1 MFSVAVPLPSLDEK
15 TVKELKKILDVM
27 KKSADEGPVRGGVMS
42 EGDAAAY
49 ALVWEWG
56 NARQTQKGPKTVLG
70 TNPDGEQV
78 WLSIQAPFGYI
89 RINEDEYVRIL
100 QEELEQADFGDLEG
114 DTIRLELWL
123 ASHRAAERIAE
134 VIRGTVP
141 VDTGNLQ
148 ESIVAMDPDDPD
160 LQGGDENLEL
170 GSEHFNW
177 GGGNRRG

>member
-1 MFSVAVPLPSLDEK
+1 MFSVNVPLPSLDDK
-15 TVKELKKILDVM
+15 TVKELKKLLSGM
-27 KKSADEGPVRGGVMS
+27 EGASSKGPVRGGVMS

-89 RINEDEYVRIL
+89 RINEDQYLMIL
-100 QEELEQADFGDLEG
+100 QDEMEKADFGDFEA
-114 DTIRLELWL
+114 DTIRLELEL
-123 ASHRAAERIAE
+123 ISMRAGDRIAE
-134 VIRGTVP
+134 VIRRSVP

-148 ESIVAMDPDDPD
+148 ESIVRVEPDDPD
-160 LQGGDENLEL
+160 LLGGEANLEL

-177 GGGNRRG
+177 GGYRR